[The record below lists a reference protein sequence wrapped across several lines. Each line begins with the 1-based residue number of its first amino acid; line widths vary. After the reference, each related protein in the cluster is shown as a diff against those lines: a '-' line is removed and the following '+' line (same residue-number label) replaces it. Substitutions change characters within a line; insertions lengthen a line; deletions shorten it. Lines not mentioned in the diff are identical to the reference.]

1 MKQSMSTS
9 SYSSIRMRRQRGFSL
24 IEALVGFLILSTG
37 MLGIASLQAISLKS
51 GKSSV
56 YNSVSMMK
64 VDQLLESMRA
74 NPTALGSYEGAGAN
88 NNCTGTKNC
97 SAAELAADDVY
108 WWQQDMKAGLP
119 GSDVT
124 TTVNVTPAVAPS
136 RLAQVQVKIAWKE
149 RNKSA
154 SGSVD
159 RDYEVTADICT
170 QVPC

>member
-9 SYSSIRMRRQRGFSL
+9 SHSAIRMRRQRGFSL
-24 IEALVGFLILSTG
+24 VEALVGFLILSTG

-56 YNSVSMMK
+56 YNSVSMIK

-74 NPTALGSYEGAGAN
+74 NPTALGSYEGSGVN

-97 SAAELAADDVY
+97 SAAELAADDLY

-119 GSDVT
+119 ASDVT
-124 TTVNVTPAVAPS
+124 TSVVVTPPVAPS
-136 RLAQVQVKIAWKE
+136 RLATVAVTINWKE

-154 SGSVD
+154 DGSVD
-159 RDYEVTADICT
+159 RSYAVTADICT